1 MKQADVNNNCDKC
14 KHYEWYYD
22 YCKKWKCEVDDREVH
37 SCFEMRIIHDKKV

>member
-1 MKQADVNNNCDKC
+1 MDSIKNCDNC

-37 SCFEMRIIHDKKV
+37 SCFERRGEADGKE